1 MGRETGGIN
10 ILPRS
15 IFKDLWRRT
24 IQGPVSDFVV
34 VELQGDPVFGLA
46 FSLREVEVGDFD
58 HEESVCVG
66 LLGSLGSL
74 GVGGWGLAWASK

>member
-1 MGRETGGIN
+1 MLCEISVYLRFNEKMGRETGGIS

-15 IFKDLWRRT
+15 IFTDLWRRT

-46 FSLREVEVGDFD
+46 FSLREVEVG
-58 HEESVCVG
+58 
-66 LLGSLGSL
+66 
-74 GVGGWGLAWASK
+74 WG